1 MSNPEKKYLELA
13 EKLMKGTITPEE
25 KKELYDWYNDG
36 FDSEVRLDASLEG
49 DRENMERR
57 IFSRIKQKAW
67 AIRRTN
73 TLKISR
79 YAVAAVSIIVI
90 GFALAILRYS
100 STKKPHAIA
109 AHTLQNDIAAPAS
122 QKAIL
127 TLASGEQIYID
138 SIENGSS
145 LATTGSAGIQKT
157 KSGALLYQ
165 ALQKQPVNPEYNT
178 LSVPRGGQVIHLTLS
193 DGTKIWLNSESSLRF
208 PVVFQDNQRNVEI
221 TGEAYFEVARDP
233 KRKFIV
239 KSANFETEVLGT
251 HFNVNT
257 YSDESA
263 SKITLFEGSVKVSLP
278 GTATSITLSPG
289 QQATVKSGIAKST
302 VTNMDA
308 VIAWKDGMFVF
319 DNLNIAAI
327 MRQLSRWYNFSLHYS
342 GDVQNKHFT
351 GSISRNESTA
361 QVLHMLELTD
371 VIHFKITGNN
381 VTITP

>member
-13 EKLMKGTITPEE
+13 EKWMEGTITPEE
-25 KKELYDWYNDG
+25 KKELYDWYNNG
-36 FDSEVRLDASLEG
+36 FDSEVRLDAWLEG
-49 DRENMERR
+49 DKEEMESR
-57 IFSRIKQKAW
+57 IFRRIKQKAW
-67 AIRRTN
+67 TPNIT
-73 TLKISR
+73 KISR

-100 STKKPHAIA
+100 STEESSSVATNA
-109 AHTLQNDIAAPAS
+109 LQNDIAAPTS

-127 TLASGEQIYID
+127 TLANGEQIYID
-138 SIENGSS
+138 SIKNGSS
-145 LATTGSAGIQKT
+145 LATAGSADIQKT
-157 KSGALLYQ
+157 ENGALLYQ
-165 ALQKQPVNPEYNT
+165 AIKKQSANPEYNT

-208 PVVFQDNQRNVEI
+208 PVVFQNDQRNVEI
-221 TGEAYFEVARDP
+221 TGEAYFEVAKDP

-257 YSDESA
+257 YSDESS
-263 SKITLFEGSVKVSLP
+263 SKITLLEGSVKVSLP
-278 GTATSITLSPG
+278 DNFTSIILSPG
-289 QQATVKSGIAKST
+289 QQATVNSGIAKSA

-308 VIAWKDGMFVF
+308 IVAWKDGMFVF

-327 MRQLSRWYNFSLHYS
+327 MRQLSRWYNFSLNYT

-351 GSISRNESTA
+351 GSISRSESTA